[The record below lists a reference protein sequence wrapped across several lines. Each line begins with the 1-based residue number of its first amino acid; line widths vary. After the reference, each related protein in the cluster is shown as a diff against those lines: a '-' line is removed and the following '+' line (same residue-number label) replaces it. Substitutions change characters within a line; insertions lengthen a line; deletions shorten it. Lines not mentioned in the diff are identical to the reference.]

1 MSGFRVQPGALEEFA
16 GAAESAAGQVTAL
29 DPSTPLA
36 GVSSAIPGTATA
48 AAAADLAIRMTV
60 SCQALADAVA
70 ELAGA
75 ARASDAAYG
84 DTDGSAAGLLL
95 GTGPTP

>member
-1 MSGFRVQPGALEEFA
+1 MSGFRVQAGALEEFA
-16 GAAESAAGQVTAL
+16 GTAEFAAGQVAPL

-36 GVSSAIPGTATA
+36 GVATAVPGTATA
-48 AAAADLAIRMTV
+48 AAAADLGIKLTV

-75 ARASDAAYG
+75 ARASDATYSG
-84 DTDGSAAGLLL
+84 TDGSAADLLL